1 MHVMERPTNEQLRY
15 FLKDSI
21 RKTIN
26 FGQTDQS
33 RGLPAPPI
41 QKPYDP
47 GAQLIP
53 LTSIDKISCIKKI
66 SLNQAITKRK
76 SRRSYKDQFL
86 TLEEVSYLLY
96 ITQGIRIK
104 VSDSVAL
111 RTVPSAG
118 ARHSLETYLC
128 ANHISGL
135 AQGIYRYLPIE
146 HKLLLHHSIPDSG
159 SRLTSAAFGQDF
171 VGNAPVVFIWTAIPY
186 RMEWRYGMAAHK
198 VILIDA
204 GHVCQNLYLA
214 VEDISCGTCAV
225 AAYDQ
230 DAMDRLLQ
238 LDTEEEFVIYL
249 APVGK
254 I

>member
-1 MHVMERPTNEQLRY
+1 MQRLTIDQLRY
-15 FLKDSI
+15 FLKDKL

-26 FGQTDQS
+26 FGHTDQS
-33 RGLPAPPI
+33 RGLPPPPI

-47 GAQLIP
+47 GARLIP
-53 LTSIDKISCIKKI
+53 LTSFDKISCIKKI
-66 SLNQAITKRK
+66 SLIQAIIKRE
-76 SRRSYKDQFL
+76 SHRSFTGQSL
-86 TLEEVSYLLY
+86 NLEEVSYLLY
-96 ITQGIRIK
+96 ATQGIRIK
-104 VSDSVAL
+104 ISDSVAL

-128 ANHISGL
+128 ANRITGL
-135 AQGIYRYLPIE
+135 AEGFYRYLPLE
-146 HKLLLHHSIPDSG
+146 HKLLPHHQLPDPGPS
-159 SRLTSAAFGQDF
+159 LTKAVFGQDF
-171 VGNAPVVFIWTAIPY
+171 VGNAPAVFIWTAIPY

-214 VEDISCGTCAV
+214 VEDIGCGTCAV